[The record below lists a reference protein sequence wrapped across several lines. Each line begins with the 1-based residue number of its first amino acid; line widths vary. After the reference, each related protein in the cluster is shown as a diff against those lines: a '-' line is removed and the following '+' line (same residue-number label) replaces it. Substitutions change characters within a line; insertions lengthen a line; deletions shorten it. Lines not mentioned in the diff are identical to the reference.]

1 MKTSTKDGREDT
13 DSRADA
19 RGSGWVLTSMIA
31 LSVIG
36 WAQLKN
42 TEIQTA
48 LGAGAGAAMGGAIG
62 RTIGSIASGAIVGAI
77 VGAAAVAI
85 IRRSDP
91 APHSHEAQ
99 SDL

>member
-1 MKTSTKDGREDT
+1 MKTSDKDGRNGT
-13 DSRADA
+13 DSRACA

-42 TEIQTA
+42 TEMQTA
-48 LGAGAGAAMGGAIG
+48 LGAGAGAVMGGAIG
-62 RTIGSIASGAIVGAI
+62 RTIGSIAGGAIVGAI

-85 IRRSDP
+85 IRRSDQ
-91 APHSHEAQ
+91 APSEDEAK
-99 SDL
+99 SYM

>member
-1 MKTSTKDGREDT
+1 MKTSNRDLREDT
-13 DSRADA
+13 DSRVDA

-42 TEIQTA
+42 TEMQTA
-48 LGAGAGAAMGGAIG
+48 LGAGAGAVMGGAIG
-62 RTIGSIASGAIVGAI
+62 RTIGSIASGAVVGAI

-85 IRRSDP
+85 IRRSAP
-91 APHSHEAQ
+91 APHGHEGAE
-99 SDL
+99 DL